1 MLGPCACPWHRN
13 GIITHCY
20 IKLALQRQRHVE
32 VCLVWISFFLN
43 GILGVFTL
51 CPALSLCDVFGR
63 LIGSESRTSPVY
75 FKLIHVCFLPLMY
88 CFFLFFL
95 PTFLSV
101 CAFIVYKTD
110 KQGNKRQ
117 RKHITSIA
125 G

>member
-88 CFFLFFL
+88 CFFLFFYL
-95 PTFLSV
+95 LFFPSVLSL
-101 CAFIVYKTD
+101 CIRQISKEI
-110 KQGNKRQ
+110 KGKGN
-117 RKHITSIA
+117 ILLL
-125 G
+125 